1 MTGNQHIAVARS
13 LIEDGKHQEAQTE
26 VLLSMAD
33 GIEDLNHR
41 VNQLEETVIFQL
53 SSLAERVEKCLMMPN
68 KEAHRAELLEAAE
81 QDQRGAAA

>member
-1 MTGNQHIAVARS
+1 MTGNQHITVART
-13 LIEDGKHQEAQTE
+13 LIESGRHQEAQTE

-33 GIEDLNHR
+33 GIEDLNGR
-41 VNQLEETVIFQL
+41 VIQLEETVIFQL

-68 KEAHRAELLEAAE
+68 REAHRAELLEAAE